1 MKARNHTV
9 LSGGYVDNYSN
20 SFRALK
26 EFRRVI
32 ADMEKIHTDIGLPLK
47 ATYANIGT
55 DAEILKKLGKENQV
69 SQTYAFLC
77 IAWNLLIN

>member
-1 MKARNHTV
+1 MRVRNHTV
-9 LSGGYVDNYSN
+9 LSGGYVENYSN

-55 DAEILKKLGKENQV
+55 TLK
-69 SQTYAFLC
+69 Y
-77 IAWNLLIN
+77 